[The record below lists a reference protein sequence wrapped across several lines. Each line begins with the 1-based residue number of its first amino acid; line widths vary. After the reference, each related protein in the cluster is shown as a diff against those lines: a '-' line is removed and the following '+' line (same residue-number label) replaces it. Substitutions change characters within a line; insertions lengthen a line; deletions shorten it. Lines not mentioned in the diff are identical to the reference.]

1 MDERIEQGALMMWAG
16 PEKMMEKVAKANAH
30 FQSKF
35 GLEPNIVITN
45 PVDANVE
52 GNTLMTIMGIPVYT
66 ATFVPTGHIYIG
78 YLEDK
83 SIWID

>member
-1 MDERIEQGALMMWAG
+1 MDERIEQGALMMWSG
-16 PEKMMEKVAKANAH
+16 PEKMMDKVAQARVR

-45 PVDANVE
+45 PVDANVD
-52 GNTLMTIMGIPVYT
+52 GNTLMTVMGIPVYT
-66 ATFVPTGHIYIG
+66 ATFVAPGHIYIG

-83 SIWID
+83 SIWLD